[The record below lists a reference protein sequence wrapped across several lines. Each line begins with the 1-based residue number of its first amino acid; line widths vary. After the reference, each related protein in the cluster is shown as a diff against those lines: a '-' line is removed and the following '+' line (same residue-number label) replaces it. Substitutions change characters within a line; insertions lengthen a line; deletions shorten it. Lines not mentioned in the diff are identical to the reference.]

1 MTATASDPDND
12 TVRYRWTAPS
22 GTFANTGEASTTW
35 TAPEQA
41 GTVPL
46 TVTAE
51 DARGAR
57 ATSTV
62 NVQVVRPAQKT
73 YTFQDVHFDFD
84 RYNLKPEAVKIL
96 DEAVTTLRENPDLR
110 VTIEGH
116 CDSIGTSEYNLALG
130 ERRANA
136 VRDYLVNRGVAA
148 GRMETVSYGEER
160 PKADNSTAEGRALNR
175 RASLVVK
182 IQ

>member
-1 MTATASDPDND
+1 
-12 TVRYRWTAPS
+12 
-22 GTFANTGEASTTW
+22 
-35 TAPEQA
+35 
-41 GTVPL
+41 
-46 TVTAE
+46 VTAE
-51 DARGAR
+51 DSRGAR

-84 RYNLKPEAVKIL
+84 RYNLKPEALKIL

-116 CDSIGTSEYNLALG
+116 CDSIGTAEYNLALG

-160 PKADNSTAEGRALNR
+160 PKADNNTEEGRALNR